1 MRPSEDADHLAFTL
15 QHAMHFVV
23 VVLLGAAVLR
33 AAAVGGGL
41 VHGLGRT
48 TAATLVAIVFFGVYL
63 AGLRFLHS
71 DTDLVGGVGS
81 GWSTATRASS
91 GVWVW
96 LSALSLIWGAG
107 VMVSDGFVWVALP
120 LYLLVLG
127 LLPDRAGAVA
137 AFVLMVMS
145 VGLGLLHGRVA
156 GVATSSEVWLG
167 MLVPACV
174 ALVGRVVFVQLRL
187 DARRHRE
194 LAARL
199 AAAHDSLAATERT
212 QGVLAERERLAREIH
227 DTIGQGLA
235 SIVVLARTA
244 DSGSTN
250 TSDGTDADGADGA
263 DGAADAA
270 DGQVADTR
278 DRSRAET
285 LALIESTA
293 RDNLAE
299 ARRFIRDLGH
309 PGEASLE
316 ESLRL
321 LAQDAQ
327 RRTAAAGEPLDV
339 EFAVEG
345 SAPSDMDDR
354 LTAALHRGVQAS
366 VANVIQHAHATRC
379 RIGLAWFADHVVV
392 DVVDDGVGFDPRS
405 IDDREHFGLTA
416 LHSRAAEAGIDVTLD
431 SAPGEGTT
439 VALSAP
445 LAAPALPPNDS
456 AAEAIS

>member
-1 MRPSEDADHLAFTL
+1 MHPIEVRPSEGADRLAFTL
-15 QHAMHFVV
+15 QHAMHVVV

-33 AAAVGGGL
+33 ASAVGGGL

-244 DSGSTN
+244 HSGSMN
-250 TSDGTDADGADGA
+250 MSD
-263 DGAADAA
+263 AAAAA

-345 SAPSDMDDR
+345 RAPSDMDDR